1 MVARATSPTA
11 LLARGRPS
19 IAKFVLL
26 VKAGVHHLQS
36 TYVFSGR
43 PTPNAIVITAG
54 VGVLFFITTSDPH
67 MRTFPPSLVISHKW
81 A

>member
-19 IAKFVLL
+19 IVKFVLL
-26 VKAGVHHLQS
+26 VKPES
-36 TYVFSGR
+36 TVSGR
-43 PTPNAIVITAG
+43 PTSNAIVITAG

-67 MRTFPPSLVISHKW
+67 MRTFPPSLVVSRKW
-81 A
+81 T